1 MISYFKNTNANVN
14 ANVNANAN
22 ANANANNVYFLSKI
36 ISCLEKKNENENANA
51 NANANAIN
59 YHSSAME
66 NNFGIIFFK
75 IEFNNKIKDKH
86 LLINSVDKFGNT
98 FLHYAL
104 INKNIL
110 VIWKLVNITSIDLN
124 SKNNLGN
131 TPLHIACY
139 NVLNAL
145 LNQDKRIYYY
155 FEIVI
160 LLLNNGARKDILNNQ
175 FMYPFNFLKNI
186 NNFVDSDGNTLLHI
200 VIKDCKLNIATF
212 MVEYLRVDLNIQ
224 NNNGETP
231 VHFSVFKA
239 VKYFNN
245 IEFFNFL
252 NLLYKVGYNEYIR
265 DIRGFTAGHYL
276 ENVFV

>member
-1 MISYFKNTNANVN
+1 MISKFEKINK
-14 ANVNANAN
+14 
-22 ANANANNVYFLSKI
+22 NANANNVYFLSKI
-36 ISCLEKKNENENANA
+36 IDYFEEINSNENANENA

-59 YHSSAME
+59 YHSLAME
-66 NNFGIIFFK
+66 NNFDIIFFK
-75 IEFNNKIKDKH
+75 IEFNNKIKDKIKDNH
-86 LLINSVDKFGNT
+86 SLINSVDKFGNT

-104 INKNIL
+104 IHKNIS

-124 SKNNLGN
+124 CKNNLGN

-160 LLLNNGARKDILNNQ
+160 LLLNNGAKKDILNNQ

-212 MVEYLRVDLNIQ
+212 MIEYLSVNLNIK

-239 VKYFNN
+239 VKNFNN

-265 DIRGFTAGHYL
+265 DIRGFTAGDYL
-276 ENVFV
+276 QKIFV